1 MSKRCT
7 FSSCLKKNSLYLP
20 IDTWNMISKY
30 NITGYIDQG
39 NKTLIPEGEYTQ
51 HKSARSAACDFVS

>member
-1 MSKRCT
+1 
-7 FSSCLKKNSLYLP
+7 
-20 IDTWNMISKY
+20 MISKY